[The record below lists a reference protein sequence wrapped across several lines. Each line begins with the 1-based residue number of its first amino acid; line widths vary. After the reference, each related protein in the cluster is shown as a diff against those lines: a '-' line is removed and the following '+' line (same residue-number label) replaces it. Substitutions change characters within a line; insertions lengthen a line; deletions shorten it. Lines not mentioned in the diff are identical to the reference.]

1 MFLPTLG
8 NQDRFWHVFRRR
20 WVSDHD
26 CEDIMRAS
34 QDQLIR
40 PRGRRRALA
49 AGLLA
54 VALAFTSACTDGD
67 GGKPS
72 SWQGGAETPAPKAS
86 ATISEP
92 AADAKDVPASTGITF
107 AAKDAQETT
116 VELKDAAG
124 KAVEGKLAADGK
136 SWLPSGALE
145 YGTSYTATV
154 TATGDDGRPAT
165 ATSTFTTMAKPD
177 KQIRVSSFLGDNQ
190 QVGVGMPLI
199 VKFSR
204 DIPEDYRDDVQRRM
218 TVTSTPAQEGIWHW
232 VSPTEIRYRP
242 KEFWQAN
249 SKVSYRVQAG
259 GLPMG
264 DGYYGRADLSVDIKI
279 GPKLIMT
286 VDNKTKRMTVT
297 RDGKVIKTIP
307 VSLGKKS
314 TPSSSGTMVVIEK
327 LRKTVFDTFEE
338 LGPEDGYRTK
348 IDFAQRLT
356 WGGEFIHAA
365 PWSEGQ
371 QGSVNVSHG
380 CVNVSMANGDWL
392 FKNTE
397 VGDPITVK
405 GTERKLQNGN
415 GWTDWNMS
423 WDEYVKGSALPYDP
437 DAPAAGADDAATPT
451 PTPTA

>member
-1 MFLPTLG
+1 
-8 NQDRFWHVFRRR
+8 
-20 WVSDHD
+20 
-26 CEDIMRAS
+26 MRADH
-34 QDQLIR
+34 QDQLNRHGGDR
-40 PRGRRRALA
+40 PRGRRRVLA
-49 AGLLA
+49 AGVLA
-54 VALAFTSACTDGD
+54 VAMAFTAACTDGGG

-72 SWQGGAETPAPKAS
+72 AWQGGSESPAPKAA

-92 AADAKDVPASTGITF
+92 QADAKDVPASTGITF
-107 AAKDAQETT
+107 TTKDAVETA
-116 VELKDAAG
+116 VELKDSAG
-124 KAVEGKLAADGK
+124 GTVEGKLAADGK
-136 SWLPSGALE
+136 SWLPAGALK
-145 YGTSYTATV
+145 YGETYTATV

-165 ATSTFTTMAKPD
+165 ATSTFTTMAKPG
-177 KQIRVSSFLGDNQ
+177 KQIRVSSFLGDGQ
-190 QVGVGMPLI
+190 VVGVGMPLI

-204 DIPEDYRDDVQRRM
+204 EVPEDYRDDVQRRM

-242 KEFWQAN
+242 KEFWKPN
-249 SKVSYRVQAG
+249 TKVSYRVQAG

-264 DGYYGRADLSVDIKI
+264 DGWYGRADLTVDVTI
-279 GPKLIMT
+279 GPSLIMT

-297 RDGKVIKTIP
+297 KDGKKIKTIL

-338 LGPEDGYRTK
+338 LGPDEGYRTK
-348 IDFAQRLT
+348 IDYAQRLT

-380 CVNVSMANGDWL
+380 CVNVSMADGAWL
-392 FKNTE
+392 FANTRI
-397 VGDPITVK
+397 GDPITVK

-423 WDEYVKGSALPYDP
+423 WNEYVKGSALPYEPPTEAGTESTPDP
-437 DAPAAGADDAATPT
+437 DVTPST
-451 PTPTA
+451 GPTA

>member
-1 MFLPTLG
+1 
-8 NQDRFWHVFRRR
+8 
-20 WVSDHD
+20 
-26 CEDIMRAS
+26 MRAD
-34 QDQLIR
+34 QDQLIGRRGSR
-40 PRGRRRALA
+40 PRGRRRLFA

-54 VALAFTSACTDGD
+54 VTMALTSACTDGD

-72 SWQGGAETPAPKAS
+72 SWQGGGESPAPKAA

-92 AADAKDVPASTGITF
+92 QADAKDVPASTGITF
-107 AAKDAQETT
+107 TTKDAVETAIE
-116 VELKDAAG
+116 VKDSAG
-124 KAVEGKLAADGK
+124 TAVEGTLGADGK
-136 SWLPSGALE
+136 SWLPTGALK
-145 YGTSYTATV
+145 YGEAYTATV

-165 ATSTFTTMAKPD
+165 ATSNFTTMAKPD
-177 KQIRVSSFLGDNQ
+177 NQIRVSSFLGDGQ
-190 QVGVGMPLI
+190 VVGVGMPLI

-204 DIPEDYRDDVQRRM
+204 AVPEDYRDDVQRRM

-242 KEFWQAN
+242 KAFWKAN
-249 SKVSYRVQAG
+249 TKISYRVQAG

-264 DGYYGRADLSVDIKI
+264 NGWYGRADLTVDITI
-279 GPKLIMT
+279 GPSLIMT

-297 RDGKVIKTIP
+297 RNGSVIKTIP

-348 IDFAQRLT
+348 IDYAQRLT

-380 CVNVSMANGDWL
+380 CVNVSMANGAWL
-392 FKNTE
+392 FSNTRI
-397 VGDPITVK
+397 GDPITVK

-423 WDEYVKGSALPYDP
+423 WDEYVKGSAVPYEPPAEPGTDTTPDP
-437 DAPAAGADDAATPT
+437 DTTPST
-451 PTPTA
+451 SPTA

>member
-1 MFLPTLG
+1 
-8 NQDRFWHVFRRR
+8 
-20 WVSDHD
+20 
-26 CEDIMRAS
+26 MRAT
-34 QDQLIR
+34 QDQLTR
-40 PRGRRRALA
+40 RGGRRRAFA

-54 VALAFTSACTDGD
+54 ATLALTTACTDGG

-72 SWQGGAETPAPKAS
+72 AWQGGGESAPKAA
-86 ATISEP
+86 ATITEP

-107 AAKDAQETT
+107 TTKDAEKAT

-124 KAVEGKLAADGK
+124 KAVEGTLAADGK
-136 SWLPSGALE
+136 SWLPKGALK
-145 YGTSYTATV
+145 YGETYTATV
-154 TATGDDGRPAT
+154 TATGDDGEPAQ
-165 ATSTFTTMAKPD
+165 ATSTFTTMAKPT
-177 KQIRVSSFLGDNQ
+177 KQVRVSSFLGDNQ
-190 QVGVGMPLI
+190 VVGVGMPLI

-204 DIPEDYRDDVQRRM
+204 AIPEEYRDDVQRRM
-218 TVTSTPAQEGIWHW
+218 RVTSTPAQEGIWHW

-242 KEFWQAN
+242 KEFWKAG
-249 SKVSYRVQAG
+249 STISYRVQAG
-259 GLPMG
+259 GLPLG
-264 DGYYGRADLSVDIKI
+264 DGWYGRADLTVDIKT
-279 GPKLIMT
+279 GPAVLMT

-338 LGPEDGYRTK
+338 LGPEEGYRTK
-348 IDFAQRLT
+348 IDYAQRLT

-380 CVNVSMANGDWL
+380 CVNVSMKNGAWL
-392 FKNTE
+392 FDNTR
-397 VGDPITVK
+397 VGDPIIVK
-405 GTERKLQNGN
+405 GTERKLANGN

-437 DAPAAGADDAATPT
+437 DAEGASGDAGETPGAE
-451 PTPTA
+451 PTA

>member
-1 MFLPTLG
+1 
-8 NQDRFWHVFRRR
+8 
-20 WVSDHD
+20 
-26 CEDIMRAS
+26 MRA
-34 QDQLIR
+34 DQEQLDR
-40 PRGRRRALA
+40 RLGGRHVGRRRALA
-49 AGLLA
+49 AGLITA
-54 VALAFTSACTDGD
+54 ALALTSACTSGD

-72 SWQGGAETPAPKAS
+72 SWQGAAETPAPKAA

-92 AADAKDVPASTGITF
+92 AADAKDVPASTAIAFSTTE
-107 AAKDAQETT
+107 ALETKF
-116 VELKDAAG
+116 ELKDSAG
-124 KAVEGKLAADGK
+124 KAVKGKLAEDGK
-136 SWLPSGALE
+136 SWLPGGALK
-145 YGTSYTATV
+145 YGETYTATV

-165 ATSTFTTMAKPD
+165 ATSNFTTMAQPS
-177 KQIRVSSFLGDNQ
+177 KQIRVSSFLGDGQ
-190 QVGVGMPLI
+190 TVGVGMPLI

-204 DIPEDYRDDVQRRM
+204 EIPEDYRDDVQRRM
-218 TVTSTPAQEGIWHW
+218 TVTSVPAQEGIWHW

-242 KEFWQAN
+242 KQFWKAN

-259 GLPMG
+259 GLPMA
-264 DGYYGRADLSVDIKI
+264 DGWYGRADLTVDINI
-279 GPKLIMT
+279 GPSLIMT

-338 LGPEDGYRTK
+338 LGPEEGYRTK
-348 IDFAQRLT
+348 IDYAQRLT

-380 CVNVSMANGDWL
+380 CVNVSMAMGAWL
-392 FKNTE
+392 FTNTRI
-397 VGDPITVK
+397 GDPITVK

-423 WDEYVKGSALPYDP
+423 WSEYVKGSAVPYEPATQPSTDATPDP
-437 DAPAAGADDAATPT
+437 DV
-451 PTPTA
+451 TPTAD

>member
-1 MFLPTLG
+1 
-8 NQDRFWHVFRRR
+8 
-20 WVSDHD
+20 
-26 CEDIMRAS
+26 MRAS

-40 PRGRRRALA
+40 PGGRRRVFA

-72 SWQGGAETPAPKAS
+72 SWHGGDESPPPKAA

-107 AAKDAQETT
+107 TTKDAVKTT

-124 KAVEGKLAADGK
+124 KAVEGTLAADGK
-136 SWLPSGALE
+136 TWLPAGALA

-154 TATGDDGRPAT
+154 TATGDDERPAT
-165 ATSTFTTMAKPD
+165 ATSTFTTMAKPGN
-177 KQIRVSSFLGDNQ
+177 QVRVSSFLGDNQ
-190 QVGVGMPLI
+190 VVGVGMPLI

-204 DIPEDYRDDVQRRM
+204 AIPEDYRDDVQRRM

-242 KEFWQAN
+242 KEFWKAD

-264 DGYYGRADLSVDIKI
+264 AGWYGRADLAVDIKI
-279 GPKLIMT
+279 GASVVMT

-297 RDGKVIKTIP
+297 RNGSVVKTIP

-327 LRKTVFDTFEE
+327 LRKTVFDTMEE
-338 LGPEDGYRTK
+338 LGPEEGYRTK

-392 FKNTE
+392 FKNTQI
-397 VGDPITVK
+397 GDPITVK

-423 WDEYVKGSALPYDP
+423 WDEYVKGSALPYEPPADP
-437 DAPAAGADDAATPT
+437 DATPTPDGAATPT

>member
-1 MFLPTLG
+1 
-8 NQDRFWHVFRRR
+8 
-20 WVSDHD
+20 
-26 CEDIMRAS
+26 MRAS

-54 VALAFTSACTDGD
+54 VALALTSACTDSD

-107 AAKDAQETT
+107 AAKDAEETT

-124 KAVEGKLAADGK
+124 KAVEGTLAADGR
-136 SWLPSGALE
+136 SWQPSGALA

-204 DIPEDYRDDVQRRM
+204 EVPEDYRDDVQRRM

-242 KEFWQAN
+242 KEFWKAN

-338 LGPEDGYRTK
+338 LGPEEGYRTK

-437 DAPAAGADDAATPT
+437 DAPASPDDAATPT

>member
-1 MFLPTLG
+1 
-8 NQDRFWHVFRRR
+8 
-20 WVSDHD
+20 
-26 CEDIMRAS
+26 MRAT
-34 QDQLIR
+34 QDQLTR
-40 PRGRRRALA
+40 RGGRRRVFA

-54 VALAFTSACTDGD
+54 AVLALTSACTDGE

-72 SWQGGAETPAPKAS
+72 SWQGGGESAPKAT
-86 ATISEP
+86 ATITEP

-107 AAKDAQETT
+107 TT
-116 VELKDAAG
+116 KEAEDTAVELKDSAG
-124 KAVEGKLAADGK
+124 APVAGALAADGK
-136 SWLPSGALE
+136 SWLPKGALK
-145 YGTSYTATV
+145 YGETYTATV
-154 TATGDDGRPAT
+154 TATGDDGKPAQ
-165 ATSTFTTMAKPD
+165 ATSTFTTMAKPGN
-177 KQIRVSSFLGDNQ
+177 QVRVSSFLGDGQ
-190 QVGVGMPLI
+190 VVGVGMPLI

-204 DIPEDYRDDVQRRM
+204 AIPEDYRDDVQRRM

-242 KEFWQAN
+242 KEFWKAG
-249 SKVSYRVQAG
+249 STISYRVQAG
-259 GLPMG
+259 GLPLG
-264 DGYYGRADLSVDIKI
+264 DGWYGRADLTVDIKT
-279 GPKLIMT
+279 GPAVIMT

-297 RDGKVIKTIP
+297 KDGKVIKTIP

-348 IDFAQRLT
+348 IDYAQRLT

-380 CVNVSMANGDWL
+380 CVNVSMKNGAWL
-392 FKNTE
+392 FDNTR

-405 GTERKLQNGN
+405 GTERKLANGN

-437 DAPAAGADDAATPT
+437 DAAAPDAEEAPGDATESPSAE
-451 PTPTA
+451 PTA